1 MANGSSSQQQRLQ
14 QRESQLLPWIADPL
28 THVLH
33 HEHELTHASHQYRV
47 NEKGSSKDAEAEEA
61 VYEEIEAGE
70 ATSIELFYD
79 LFFVANLTTITSV
92 HEMSDYD
99 SLISYI
105 LFFIILWFT
114 WLQTSLYD
122 IRFSVDSFYERLVK
136 SIHFA
141 VMIGFA
147 SVSTSW
153 DPLGPTD
160 YRTAS
165 NLQTMSL
172 TLMASRFALGIQYA
186 VAMIYAKKNKKPVTP
201 FAIHSLIMGAA
212 GLIYMGVS
220 ESPVPLLSDNTL
232 YISLGVKKEAT
243 KYPRAYLSWYGV
255 IFLEVVGVLIASSKW
270 KVVSFKRTH
279 LVERMGL
286 LTLIIMGEGII
297 VMLKAVNAVEKSGFF
312 GRGWSRSIFSVVAC
326 ALLIIYMFYMFY
338 FDYTPKNVHYGSIRQ
353 QIWAVMHFPFHL
365 ALVLAVEGLRQVT
378 TWWSFH
384 QAVKAVMRASDKAA
398 LDAGSD
404 AQDQSVARLGLYK
417 KIIDYIYKEGA
428 SKEILSGYTY
438 LQDELTNLQKTPR
451 QDWTTDQ
458 FLKFSNV
465 TVEMVKGCTEF
476 YGIKAPE
483 NQKPTN
489 TTETMEILGAPDYN
503 PFQDI
508 DDLFDLVYQYFF
520 SALGVVFLMYGIL
533 GLFVR
538 RKKDM
543 WDYISVGIRFV
554 VGITFIG
561 MVFLQYHTE
570 LYNRFYT
577 SPWPIPTVCI
587 IILVSLFIDKIVGVI
602 AYKSLLSRSSTGS
615 GQSLV
620 HGRA

>member
-1 MANGSSSQQQRLQ
+1 MAPGSSQQQRLQ

-33 HEHELTHASHQYRV
+33 HEHELAHAERQYRV
-47 NEKGSSKDAEAEEA
+47 NEKGSSEQGEAEVE
-61 VYEEIEAGE
+61 VYEEIEAEE

-92 HEMSDYD
+92 HYMTDYD

-122 IRFSVDSFYERLVK
+122 IRFSVDSFYERLIK

-201 FAIHSLIMGAA
+201 FAIHSLVMGAA

-220 ESPVPLLSDNTL
+220 
-232 YISLGVKKEAT
+232 VKKEVT
-243 KYPRAYLSWYGV
+243 KYPRAYLSWYALYGV
-255 IFLEVVGVLIASSKW
+255 IFLEVVGVLTASSKW
-270 KVVSFKRTH
+270 KVASFKRTH

-312 GRGWSRSIFSVVAC
+312 GRGWSRSIFTVVAC

-365 ALVLAVEGLRQVT
+365 AVVLAVEGLRQVT

-384 QAVKAVMRASDKAA
+384 QAVKAVMRAGDKAA
-398 LDAGSD
+398 QDAGSD
-404 AQDQSVARLGLYK
+404 EQAQSVARLSLYK
-417 KIIDYIYKEGA
+417 KIIDYIYKEGT
-428 SKEILSGYTY
+428 SKEILTSYTY
-438 LQDELTNLQKTPR
+438 LHDELTNLQETPR

-458 FLKFSNV
+458 FIKFSNV
-465 TVEMVKGCTEF
+465 TVEMVRGCTEF
-476 YGIKAPE
+476 YGIKAP
-483 NQKPTN
+483 KTKKFIN
-489 TTETMEILGAPDYN
+489 TTATMEILGAPDYN

-508 DDLFDLVYQYFF
+508 DGLYDLVYRYFF
-520 SALGVVFLMYGIL
+520 SALGVVFVMYGIL

-561 MVFLQYHTE
+561 MVFLQYHVK

-587 IILVSLFIDKIVGVI
+587 IILVSLFVDKIVGVI
-602 AYKSLLSRSSTGS
+602 AYKSLLARSSTGS

-620 HGRA
+620 HG